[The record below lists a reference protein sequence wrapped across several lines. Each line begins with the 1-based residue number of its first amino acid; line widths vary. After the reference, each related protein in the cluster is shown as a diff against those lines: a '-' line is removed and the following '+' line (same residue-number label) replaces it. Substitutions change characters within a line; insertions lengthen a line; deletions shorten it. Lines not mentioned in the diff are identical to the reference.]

1 MLTYHCIKLMVIL
14 IMSWKSCRVKMT
26 GFILSVSDLQVHL
39 AWIKTPRKKGGL
51 GQMKIPL
58 IADVKKACS

>member
-1 MLTYHCIKLMVIL
+1 VVCH
-14 IMSWKSCRVKMT
+14 
-26 GFILSVSDLQVHL
+26 DLQVHL

-58 IADVKKACS
+58 ISDVKKASFCNP